1 MSTAVIN
8 ASDVMGDVIAL
19 ERAALDRWGQGD
31 PTAYLSRFEPDVTY
45 FDPVQ
50 ERRVD
55 GAKAMEALFEPIV
68 GKIRVDR
75 YDMLHPLVQQ
85 CGEVAI
91 LTFNLVSYRTDDG
104 VERAISRW
112 NATEVYRHTPQGW
125 RIWHSHWSFV
135 QPEGKDQNPETT

>member
-1 MSTAVIN
+1 MS
-8 ASDVMGDVIAL
+8 DVIAL

-31 PTAYLSRFEPDVTY
+31 PSAYLERFEPDITY
-45 FDPVQ
+45 FDPLQ

-55 GAKAMEALFEPIV
+55 GVDALRALFDPLV

-75 YDMLHPLVQQ
+75 YDMLHPVVQQ
-85 CGEVAI
+85 CGDVAV

-112 NATEVYRHTPQGW
+112 NATEVYRRTAQGW
-125 RIWHSHWSFV
+125 RIWHSHWSYIK
-135 QPEGKDQNPETT
+135 PELKEAVSEEW